1 MGDFMVSGT
10 SSTIYN
16 RFSTCF
22 GGKLKWF
29 KFTPDQIV
37 KLSRTKRL
45 INWNE
50 DSFECLNLIQ
60 DSIEIAQN
68 NKS

>member
-1 MGDFMVSGT
+1 MVSGT
-10 SSTIYN
+10 SSTIYH
-16 RFSTCF
+16 RFSRCF
-22 GGKLKWF
+22 SGKLKWF

-37 KLSRTKRL
+37 KLSQTKRL

-60 DSIEIAQN
+60 DSNENCTKQQELR
-68 NKS
+68 